1 MDLYMLRMWKYHV
14 PTLHH
19 WNIPT
24 RWEYDWWDL
33 LGYHDDRGHDDDD
46 GDDGYDDD
54 HGDHDD
60 NDDHEN

>member
-1 MDLYMLRMWKYHV
+1 MLRMWKYHV

-46 GDDGYDDD
+46 

-60 NDDHEN
+60 NDDHDN

>member
-1 MDLYMLRMWKYHV
+1 MYLYMLRMWLYHI

-46 GDDGYDDD
+46 

>member
-1 MDLYMLRMWKYHV
+1 MLRMWKYHV

-33 LGYHDDRGHDDDD
+33 LSYRGHDDRGHDDDD
-46 GDDGYDDD
+46 DD
-54 HGDHDD
+54 HGDPDD
-60 NDDHEN
+60 NDDHDN